1 MAGLALVT
9 PRTVVHGGHGL
20 AVKTLFRFNPSSPN
34 KDECCGRGWLTW
46 IREGSGGGQASLT
59 AWRSGLEVRL
69 CGRGAF
75 EGVSPCHSRTAV
87 LSIRFREGQHREL
100 YGPGPSFSTPTVHR
114 GCWTGAC
121 PGSLMSGPGRMLAAW
136 VVSPFISH
144 VFRPPW
150 PDRKGGGRANVGMK
164 LFVPPLCTPKATP
177 EEGGVGIWEVVF
189 QKAPVLKRGHQL

>member
-1 MAGLALVT
+1 VT

-100 YGPGPSFSTPTVHR
+100 YGPEQPSLSSGLSDAPWLNSR
-114 GCWTGAC
+114 R
-121 PGSLMSGPGRMLAAW
+121 PGSLYS
-136 VVSPFISH
+136 II
-144 VFRPPW
+144 
-150 PDRKGGGRANVGMK
+150 
-164 LFVPPLCTPKATP
+164 
-177 EEGGVGIWEVVF
+177 EYE
-189 QKAPVLKRGHQL
+189 